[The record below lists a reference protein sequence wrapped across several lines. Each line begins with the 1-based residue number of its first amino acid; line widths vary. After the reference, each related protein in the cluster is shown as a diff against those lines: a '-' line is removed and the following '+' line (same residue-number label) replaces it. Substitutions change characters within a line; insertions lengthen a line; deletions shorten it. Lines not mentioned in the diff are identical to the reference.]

1 MPTRRPIAT
10 PRGTERR
17 VKRHSSLLRIRP
29 AKGRI
34 QRCSASSSR
43 LGAFFASHRP
53 NRSTMVA
60 HQAGLLPLPVLL
72 FFMLALVV
80 GLAPFGQRQF
90 DLRAAAAV
98 EIDGKGHERHALAG
112 DGAMQLRD
120 LALMKEQLRS
130 EEHTS
135 DRQSLMRNS
144 Y

>member
-60 HQAGLLPLPVLL
+60 HQAGLLPLPVLSS
-72 FFMLALVV
+72 FMLALVV
-80 GLAPFGQRQF
+80 GLAPFAQPPLG
-90 DLRAAAAV
+90 LCAA
-98 EIDGKGHERHALAG
+98 
-112 DGAMQLRD
+112 
-120 LALMKEQLRS
+120 
-130 EEHTS
+130 S
-135 DRQSLMRNS
+135 DVD
-144 Y
+144 